1 MTQKLREAIKT
12 GNVALINDNVIRSIE
27 FSSQDGQE
35 DIKAVEFDTTVSV
48 DNKVEKYNLRKRK
61 NLKK

>member
-1 MTQKLREAIKT
+1 MTQKLREAIKA

>member
-1 MTQKLREAIKT
+1 MTQKLREAIKA

-48 DNKVEKYNLRKRK
+48 DNKVEKYNLR
-61 NLKK
+61 